1 MVGAAGF
8 EPATPW
14 SQARCSTKLSHA
26 PSITRVIIQ
35 QFLLVCQC
43 FFKKQYFLEKHLFFK
58 LAVAESLTQLQPT
71 YINYNNIIPILCQA
85 TLSRHTDYLLNK
97 SVIAFLFTSLFSLAI

>member
-26 PSITRVIIQ
+26 PLITRVIIT
-35 QFLLVCQC
+35 FLSCPCQL
-43 FFKKQYFLEKHLFFK
+43 FIENILFPINFAFLK
-58 LAVAESLTQLQPT
+58 LAVVELCTQLLLT
-71 YINYNNIIPILCQA
+71 DINYNNIILTLCQE
-85 TLSRHTDYLLNK
+85 TLVLH
-97 SVIAFLFTSLFSLAI
+97 